1 MCVCV
6 CVCMYVCTDMGMN
19 PGSSQQL
26 GNLRNLQPPR
36 ASVSLSLK
44 QKQPAWIT
52 ASSQK

>member
-6 CVCMYVCTDMGMN
+6 SRTDVGLN

-26 GNLRNLQPPR
+26 GNPRNLQPPR
-36 ASVSLSLK
+36 ATISLSLK

-52 ASSQK
+52 GSLQK